1 MSTVLLPCGCYL
13 EVPDG
18 QTLSAQAL
26 DDLILNHLAPE
37 ALKPTEDLV
46 QKIGMTR
53 AHNREHAE
61 AYSEEAHRS
70 I

>member
-46 QKIGMTR
+46 QLEGHPGLPPRQREQASHTR
-53 AHNREHAE
+53 
-61 AYSEEAHRS
+61 
-70 I
+70 

>member
-1 MSTVLLPCGCYL
+1 MSTVLLPCGCSL

-26 DDLILNHLAPE
+26 DDLILNHLA
-37 ALKPTEDLV
+37 KPTEDLV

-53 AHNREHAE
+53 AYNREHAE
-61 AYSEEAHRS
+61 AYEEEANRS